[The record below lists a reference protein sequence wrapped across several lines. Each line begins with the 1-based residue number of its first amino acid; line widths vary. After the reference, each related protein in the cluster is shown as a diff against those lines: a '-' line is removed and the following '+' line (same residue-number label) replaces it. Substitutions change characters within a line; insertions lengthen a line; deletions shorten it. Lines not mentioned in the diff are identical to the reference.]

1 MKRITPLI
9 LLIFISLTLMI
20 SIGCSIFGGS
30 SKSTIISGGTGGGGT
45 GGGGTGGGGTGGGG
59 TGGGGT
65 GGGGT
70 SPQYKI
76 VFLKQVGTQAE
87 IYTMNIDGTN
97 PTRLTNSPQDKDAPM
112 WSPVPIGGVYKIS
125 FLKETSNN
133 IFNIFTIDADGSNEQ
148 QITTSGV
155 SFSFPAFWSP
165 DGTKLLFVKNND
177 IYVINA
183 DGTNEQ
189 NLTYSST
196 PEIFATWS
204 PNGKIAYSGV
214 SQVSNTFDIFL
225 GEIDSNGNFNIT
237 NLTNTSNNEDEFLP
251 TWSPDGN
258 KILFLKRF
266 GPNIG
271 DPVDVWEIDI
281 SQQPY
286 NLRRLT
292 SFSNID
298 ESWPALYSPDGTKI
312 LFLRNGDIYVID
324 DLNNPNPRNLTNS
337 TEREFFAIWTPDG
350 RILFVRD
357 MGGGNGDIFI
367 VNPND
372 STPSPQNLTQSPE
385 SESAPICSPVQ
396 LP

>member
-30 SKSTIISGGTGGGGT
+30 GKSTIISGGIGGGS
-45 GGGGTGGGGTGGGG
+45 
-59 TGGGGT
+59 
-65 GGGGT
+65 T
-70 SPQYKI
+70 SQQYKI
-76 VFLKQVGTQAE
+76 VFIKQVRNQAE

-148 QITTSGV
+148 QITHFTTSGV
-155 SFSFPAFWSP
+155 YVGIPAFWSP

-189 NLTYSST
+189 NLTNSSI

-214 SQVSNTFDIFL
+214 SQVTNSFDIFL
-225 GEIDSNGNFNIT
+225 RETDSNGNVNIT
-237 NLTNTSNNEDEFLP
+237 NLTNTSNNEDELLP

-271 DPVDVWEIDI
+271 DPVDVFEIDI
-281 SQQPY
+281 SQQLY
-286 NLRRLT
+286 NLRQITT
-292 SFSNID
+292 SGDID
-298 ESWPALYSPDGTKI
+298 ESWPAFYSPDGTKI
-312 LFLRNGDIYVID
+312 LFLKNGDIYVID
-324 DLNNPNPRNLTNS
+324 NLNNPNPKNLTNS
-337 TEREFFAIWTPDG
+337 HEQESFPTWTPDG
-350 RILFVRD
+350 RILFLKD
-357 MGGGNGDIFI
+357 MGGGNDDIFI

>member
-30 SKSTIISGGTGGGGT
+30 GKSTIISGGSGS
-45 GGGGTGGGGTGGGG
+45 GGG

-76 VFLKQVGTQAE
+76 VFLKQVGTQAQ
-87 IYTMNIDGTN
+87 IHTMNIDGTN
-97 PTRLTNSPQDKDAPM
+97 STRLTNSPQNEDAPI
-112 WSPVPIGGVYKIS
+112 WSPVPIGNVYKIS
-125 FLKETSNN
+125 FSRETSSN
-133 IFNIFTIDADGSNEQ
+133 IFNIFTIDANGSNER
-148 QITTSGV
+148 QITTSG
-155 SFSFPAFWSP
+155 FSGGMPAFWSP
-165 DGTKLLFVKNND
+165 DGTKLLFVKDHD

-189 NLTYSST
+189 NLTQSST
-196 PEIFATWS
+196 PEIVATWS
-204 PNGKIAYSGV
+204 PDGKIAYSGF
-214 SQVSNTFDIFL
+214 SQATSSFDIFL
-225 GEIDSNGNFNIT
+225 GEIDSNGNFNTT
-237 NLTNTSNNEDEFLP
+237 NLTNSNNEDEFLP
-251 TWSPDGN
+251 WSTDGN
-258 KILFLKRF
+258 KILFLKRL

-286 NLRRLT
+286 NLRPLT
-292 SFSNID
+292 SFGDID
-298 ESWPALYSPDGTKI
+298 ESWPAFYSPDGTKI

-324 DLNNPNPRNLTNS
+324 NPNNPNPRNLTNS
-337 TEREFFAIWTPDG
+337 PEQESYPTWTPDG
-350 RILFVRD
+350 RILFLKD
-357 MGGGNGDIFI
+357 MGGGNDDIFI